1 MMITSS
7 IRLLCLDIDGTL
19 LDSMHRLP
27 PENRAAVRYAANC
40 GATVCLMSARPPR
53 AVFPI
58 QNALGVP
65 GPLACFGGGLILSG
79 EERLSDCRIPQ
90 EAALRVVET
99 AARHHVHLSVYRDF
113 DWFVASNDRWSAAE
127 SAITGL
133 NPEETPLEPLIR
145 GWARGAH
152 KLLCMGE
159 RAQIGA
165 VIAALKPMELPLD
178 LLRSKDEYL
187 EIVPTGTGKE
197 TALKTLCRSL
207 RIPLEQVMALGDHDI
222 DCGLLRTAGV
232 GIAMGNASPAA
243 KKAASYLT
251 DTNDRAGV
259 AKAIYHWMREEHA

>member
-1 MMITSS
+1 MITSP

-40 GATVCLMSARPPR
+40 GVTVCLLSARPPR

-58 QNALGVP
+58 QKALDVP
-65 GPLACFGGGLILSG
+65 GPLACYGGGLILSEG
-79 EERLSDCRIPQ
+79 KRLSDCRIPTQ
-90 EAALRVVET
+90 TALRVVEV
-99 AARHHVHLSVYRDF
+99 AARYGVHLSVYRDF
-113 DWFVASNDRWSAAE
+113 DWFVARRDRWSAAE
-127 SAITGL
+127 SGITGL
-133 NPEETPLEPLIR
+133 NPQESPLEPMIR
-145 GWARGAH
+145 GSTRGAH

-178 LLRSKDEYL
+178 LSRSKDEYL

-197 TALKTLCRSL
+197 TALKTLCRDL
-207 RIPLEQVMALGDHDI
+207 RIPLAQVMSLGDHDI
-222 DCGLLRTAGV
+222 DCGLLRASGV
-232 GIAMGNASPAA
+232 GVAMANASPAA
-243 KKAASYLT
+243 KKAASCLT

-259 AKAIYHWMREEHA
+259 AKAIYRWIKEESS